1 MDAIREFINMGGYGG
16 YVWPCYLVTALVMVV
31 MLVVSMKFLK
41 TNEATIQSLEPSK
54 EDKAGEEKT

>member
-1 MDAIREFINMGGYGG
+1 MDAIKDIISMGGYGG

-31 MLVVSMKFLK
+31 MLVASLKFLK
-41 TNEATIQSLEPSK
+41 TNEATIKSLEPSK